1 MPVFD
6 TPEPISVQI
15 DLPVGDAWIR
25 ASDRADTVVEVRPSN
40 DSSKSDVSAAEQT
53 RVEYADGRLLIK
65 APRSWRRYSFFGPGS
80 SVDVA
85 IELPSGSNL
94 QADAAWTTFRCEGR
108 LGESRFSTAG
118 DIRLDQTG
126 ALDVDTSAGGVT
138 VERAV
143 GHARITTGYGQVRI
157 REVDGP
163 AEIKNSSGGCWVG
176 EATGDVR
183 VSTASGDITVE
194 AADADVRANTAS
206 GDVTVEAAM
215 SGEVGINSASG
226 DVHVGVRRGSRV
238 YLDCSTVSGDTN
250 SELEITGDEPA
261 GDGPLL
267 QIKARTVSGDI
278 RITRAPAPADTQEV
292 HA

>member
-6 TPEPISVQI
+6 TPEPISVHI
-15 DLPVGDAWIR
+15 DLPVGDAWIK

-80 SVDVA
+80 SVDVT
-85 IELPSGSNL
+85 IELPSGSTL

-126 ALDVDTSAGGVT
+126 DLDVDTSAGAVT

-143 GHARITTGYGQVRI
+143 GHARITTGNGQVRI

-183 VSTASGDITVE
+183 VNTASGDITIDKAG
-194 AADADVRANTAS
+194 AAVAARTAYGTIRIGEIVRGSTVLQTS
-206 GDVTVEAAM
+206 YGDV
-215 SGEVGINSASG
+215 EVGIRAGTAAWLDVSSLHGRVHNALDAAGPPAQADETAEIRASTSYG
-226 DVHVGVRRGSRV
+226 NITIRRS
-238 YLDCSTVSGDTN
+238 
-250 SELEITGDEPA
+250 
-261 GDGPLL
+261 
-267 QIKARTVSGDI
+267 
-278 RITRAPAPADTQEV
+278 
-292 HA
+292 